1 MGILIPK
8 ADHIDVKNLRLLM
21 LAFLYV
27 LVVSKAWDF
36 YFCGLFLR
44 LPFSLRT

>member
-8 ADHIDVKNLRLLM
+8 EDHFLCERLRIIDDGFSLR
-21 LAFLYV
+21 V
-27 LVVSKAWDF
+27 GSKAWDF